1 MITVCLVNPI
11 KINQGQNDNIMLPS
25 KSCAG
30 IRDNVSY
37 NRNLTSAIG
46 AFKC

>member
-1 MITVCLVNPI
+1 MEEKKCTEL
-11 KINQGQNDNIMLPS
+11 LPS

-37 NRNLTSAIG
+37 NRNLTNAIG